1 MQELGLDDLR
11 DMAGK
16 VEVETEGLQ
25 KTKLITAILE
35 SEKFA
40 PTMIPEAPET
50 GDGAA
55 EGQRPARSDNGSSG
69 GQRDGQRDGQQDSG
83 GSGRRR
89 RRRRGRGQQEPI
101 DESQL
106 ETREGI
112 LDILPEGYGF
122 LRCTGYLPGDDDAY
136 VSVNVVRKAK
146 LRKGDIVSGP
156 VRPARAQEKFPALV
170 RAVTVNGIDAEAAM
184 DRRKFSQLTPLFPD
198 MRLRLEVD
206 GESKDIM
213 ARIIDLIA

>member
-1 MQELGLDDLR
+1 MSTTRARLQELGLDDLR

-69 GQRDGQRDGQQDSG
+69 GQSDGQRDGQ
-83 GSGRRR
+83 
-89 RRRRGRGQQEPI
+89 RGWFRSTP
-101 DESQL
+101 S
-106 ETREGI
+106 
-112 LDILPEGYGF
+112 
-122 LRCTGYLPGDDDAY
+122 
-136 VSVNVVRKAK
+136 S
-146 LRKGDIVSGP
+146 
-156 VRPARAQEKFPALV
+156 PARP
-170 RAVTVNGIDAEAAM
+170 RTTGT
-184 DRRKFSQLTPLFPD
+184 DRRIPTRDPGRDPRHPPRGLRVPPLHRVSP
-198 MRLRLEVD
+198 R
-206 GESKDIM
+206 
-213 ARIIDLIA
+213 